1 MKSTKKK
8 KILITTGVVVLVLAA
23 AVVGGSL
30 YLLNFALTPYHRSE
44 AEALDRIYKHSP
56 HLRVW
61 VDSLNAAGAMH
72 DTVVEING
80 NRLNAMYISAPTPS
94 NRVAVLIHGYK
105 DCNAM
110 MLQVGDIYYHMGYNL
125 LLPDLYAHGKS
136 EGDHI
141 RMGWLDRLDV
151 MKWMEIANEKF
162 RGDSAA
168 TQMVVHGISMGAATT
183 MCVSGETLPAYVKC
197 FVEDCGYTSV
207 HDEFAHELKDMF
219 GLPSFPLLNVA
230 STLCKWKYG
239 WDFEEASPLNQVKK
253 CHLPMLVIHGT
264 NDDFVPTAMAQPIY
278 DAKPQPKA
286 LYMAQGSAHARSLSD
301 HRQEYTAKVR
311 QFTAKYIK

>member
-1 MKSTKKK
+1 MKSDLKK
-8 KILITTGVVVLVLAA
+8 KIYITVSVVVLLV
-23 AVVGGSL
+23 AVALVGGSL

-44 AEALDRIYKHSP
+44 TEALNRLYRHSP
-56 HLRVW
+56 YLRPW
-61 VDSLNAAGAMH
+61 VDSLRAAGAMH
-72 DTVVEING
+72 DTTVEING
-80 NRLNAMYISAPTPS
+80 TRLNAMYIYSPVRS

-110 MLQVGDIYYHMGYNL
+110 MLQVGNIYYHLGYNL

-151 MKWMEIANEKF
+151 LKWMDIADKKF
-162 RGDSAA
+162 RTDSSS

-183 MCVSGETLPAYVKC
+183 MCVSGERLPSYVKC

-207 HDEFAHELKDMF
+207 HDEFDHELKDMF

-230 STLCKWKYG
+230 SKLCEWRYG
-239 WDFEEASPLNQVKK
+239 WNFEEASPLEQVKK
-253 CHLPMLVIHGT
+253 CRLPMLVIHGT
-264 NDDFVPTAMAQPIY
+264 NDDFVPTWMARPIY
-278 DAKPQPKA
+278 EAKPSPKQ

-301 HRQEYTAKVR
+301 HRLQYTQIVH
-311 QFTAKYIK
+311 QFVAKYIH

>member
-1 MKSTKKK
+1 MKTSVKK
-8 KILITTGVVVLVLAA
+8 KIVISVVTVVTLLAVA
-23 AVVGGSL
+23 LVGGSA
-30 YLLNFALTPYHRSE
+30 YLLHFALTPYKRTQ
-44 AEALDRIYKHSP
+44 AEALNRLYKHSAY
-56 HLRVW
+56 LRPW
-61 VDSLNAAGAMH
+61 VDSLKTAGVMH
-72 DTVVEING
+72 DTVAEING
-80 NRLNAMYISAPTPS
+80 ARLNAMYIYSPTRT

-110 MLQVGDIYYHMGYNL
+110 MLQVGYIYWHLGYNL

-162 RGDSAA
+162 RADSAS
-168 TQMVVHGISMGAATT
+168 TQMVVHGISMGAATA
-183 MCVSGETLPAYVKC
+183 MCVSGEKLPAYVKC

-219 GLPSFPLLNVA
+219 GLPSFPLLNIA
-230 STLCKWKYG
+230 SVMCEWKYG
-239 WDFEEASPLNQVKK
+239 WNFEEASPLSQVKK

-264 NDDFVPTAMAQPIY
+264 DDDFVPTSMARPIY
-278 DAKPQPKA
+278 DAKPQPKQ
-286 LYMAQGSAHARSLSD
+286 LYMAQGSAHARSLAD
-301 HRQEYTAKVR
+301 HRDEYTRRVR
-311 QFTAKYIK
+311 QFTERYIK

>member
-1 MKSTKKK
+1 
-8 KILITTGVVVLVLAA
+8 
-23 AVVGGSL
+23 
-30 YLLNFALTPYHRSE
+30 
-44 AEALDRIYKHSP
+44 
-56 HLRVW
+56 
-61 VDSLNAAGAMH
+61 
-72 DTVVEING
+72 
-80 NRLNAMYISAPTPS
+80 
-94 NRVAVLIHGYK
+94 
-105 DCNAM
+105 
-110 MLQVGDIYYHMGYNL
+110 MGYNL

-151 MKWMEIANEKF
+151 MKWMDIANDKF

-183 MCVSGETLPAYVKC
+183 MCISGEKLQSYVKC

-239 WDFEEASPLNQVKK
+239 WDFEKASPLNQVKK

-264 NDDFVPTAMAQPIY
+264 NDDFVPTAMAKPIY

-311 QFTAKYIK
+311 QFTAKYVK